1 MNFFSEKIKMRVI
14 ALKRLEKERK
24 LKRSSSFGGSSRRS
38 SRARSMT
45 RSVFSPTE
53 SLINGN
59 YTPIYPQRNLNK
71 SLIIP
76 SVPPINNNNIGGNGS
91 QKIQQTPLSRS
102 RTEVSD
108 NDNPSSMK
116 KICNFV
122 LKPFS
127 DYNTNNNNNRVKS
140 KNNSYNNLESI
151 NETSFDDR
159 SINTGASIWQAKKHG
174 MRSIPPRKILSSDE
188 LPLLKSN
195 SASLMDYDNVKS
207 VVSNLEQRLN
217 VENKRRSNNNNNN
230 NNHRQPQRDPTSIV
244 RNDVTKDVI

>member
-1 MNFFSEKIKMRVI
+1 MYFFSEKIKMRVI

-174 MRSIPPRKILSSDE
+174 MRSIPPRKILSSNE

-207 VVSNLEQRLN
+207 VVNNLEQRLN
-217 VENKRRSNNNNNN
+217 VENKRRNNNNN
-230 NNHRQPQRDPTSIV
+230 NNH
-244 RNDVTKDVI
+244 

>member
-1 MNFFSEKIKMRVI
+1 MKFFSEKIKMRVI

-45 RSVFSPTE
+45 RSVFSPTD

-71 SLIIP
+71 SGIIP
-76 SVPPINNNNIGGNGS
+76 SVPPIVNNNIGSNGS

-127 DYNTNNNNNRVKS
+127 DYSTSNNNRLKS
-140 KNNSYNNLESI
+140 NNNSYNNLESI

-174 MRSIPPRKILSSDE
+174 MRSIPPRKILSSNE

-230 NNHRQPQRDPTSIV
+230 HRQPH
-244 RNDVTKDVI
+244 N

>member
-1 MNFFSEKIKMRVI
+1 MYFFSEKIKMRVI

-217 VENKRRSNNNNNN
+217 VENKRRNNNNN
-230 NNHRQPQRDPTSIV
+230 NNH
-244 RNDVTKDVI
+244 

>member
-1 MNFFSEKIKMRVI
+1 MKFFSEKIKMRVI

-71 SLIIP
+71 SGIIP
-76 SVPPINNNNIGGNGS
+76 SVPPIVNNNIGSNGS

-127 DYNTNNNNNRVKS
+127 DYSTNNNNNNNNNNNRLKS
-140 KNNSYNNLESI
+140 NNNSYNNLESI

-174 MRSIPPRKILSSDE
+174 MRSIPPRKILSSNE

-207 VVSNLEQRLN
+207 VVNNLEQRLN
-217 VENKRRSNNNNNN
+217 VENKRRNNNNN
-230 NNHRQPQRDPTSIV
+230 NNH
-244 RNDVTKDVI
+244 

>member
-174 MRSIPPRKILSSDE
+174 MRSIPPRKILSSNE

-207 VVSNLEQRLN
+207 VVNNLEQRLN
-217 VENKRRSNNNNNN
+217 VENKRRNNNNN
-230 NNHRQPQRDPTSIV
+230 NNH
-244 RNDVTKDVI
+244 